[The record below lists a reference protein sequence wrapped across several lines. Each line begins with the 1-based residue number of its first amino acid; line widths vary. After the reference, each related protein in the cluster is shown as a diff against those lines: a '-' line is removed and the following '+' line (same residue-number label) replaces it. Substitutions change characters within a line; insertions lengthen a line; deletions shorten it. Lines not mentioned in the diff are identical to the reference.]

1 MATHN
6 YRELKIW
13 QKSRILVKD
22 VYQITSTLPK
32 EEVYGI
38 TSQARRS
45 AVSIP
50 SNIAEGAG
58 RGTDKDFSHF
68 LDIARGSVFELETL
82 LILSSDLD
90 FLREEEMLKILDK
103 TSEIIKMLNSFQD
116 KLTNMNHQVK
126 KSVV

>member
-6 YRELKIW
+6 FRELKIW

-22 VYQITSTLPK
+22 VYQITSSFPK
-32 EEVYGI
+32 EEIYGI

-50 SNIAEGAG
+50 SNIAEGSG

-82 LILSSDLD
+82 LILSSDLY

-103 TSEIIKMLNSFQD
+103 TSEIIKMLNSFQE
-116 KLTNMNHQVK
+116 KLTNVNQTVK
-126 KSVV
+126 KSDV

>member
-22 VYQITSTLPK
+22 VYQLTSTFPK
-32 EEVYGI
+32 EEIYGI

-68 LDIARGSVFELETL
+68 LDISRGSVFELETL
-82 LILSSDLD
+82 LILSCDLD
-90 FLREEEMLKILDK
+90 FIREENLLKILDK

-116 KLTNMNHQVK
+116 KLIIVNHQGK
-126 KSVV
+126 KSDV

>member
-1 MATHN
+1 MAIHN
-6 YRELKIW
+6 FRELKIW
-13 QKSRILVKD
+13 QKSWILVKD
-22 VYQITSTLPK
+22 VYQITSTFPK
-32 EEVYGI
+32 EEIYGI

-50 SNIAEGAG
+50 SNIAEGSG

-90 FLREEEMLKILDK
+90 FLQEEEMLKILNM
-103 TSEIIKMLNSFQD
+103 TSEIIKMLNSFQE
-116 KLTNMNHQVK
+116 KLTNVNQQVK
-126 KSVV
+126 KSDV

>member
-6 YRELKIW
+6 YKELKIW
-13 QKSRILVKD
+13 LKSRILVKQ
-22 VYQITSTLPK
+22 VYQITSAFPK
-32 EEVYGI
+32 TELYGI

-68 LDIARGSVFELETL
+68 LDIAKGSVFELETL
-82 LILSSDLD
+82 LILASDLNFD
-90 FLREEEMLKILDK
+90 SEGELQKVMEM
-103 TSEIIKMLNSFQD
+103 TSEIKKMLSSFQD
-116 KLTNMNHQVK
+116 KLNNPKRGTVLTK
-126 KSVV
+126 V

>member
-1 MATHN
+1 MF
-6 YRELKIW
+6 
-13 QKSRILVKD
+13 
-22 VYQITSTLPK
+22 YQITSTFPK

-45 AVSIP
+45 AVSIH

-103 TSEIIKMLNSFQD
+103 TSEIIKMLNSFQE

-126 KSVV
+126 KSHV

>member
-1 MATHN
+1 MAIHN
-6 YRELKIW
+6 YREIKIW
-13 QKSRILVKD
+13 QKSRILVKE
-22 VYQITSTLPK
+22 VYQLTSNFPK

-45 AVSIP
+45 SVSVP

-58 RGTDKDFSHF
+58 RGTNKDFSHF

-82 LILSSDLD
+82 LILACDLD
-90 FLREEEMLKILDK
+90 FLQEENLLKVLDL

-116 KLTNMNHQVK
+116 KLIN
-126 KSVV
+126 

>member
-6 YRELKIW
+6 FRELKIW

-22 VYQITSTLPK
+22 VYQITLSFPK
-32 EEVYGI
+32 EEIYGI

-50 SNIAEGAG
+50 SNIAEGSG

-82 LILSSDLD
+82 LILSSDLY

-103 TSEIIKMLNSFQD
+103 TSEIIKMLNSFQE
-116 KLTNMNHQVK
+116 KLTNVNQTVK
-126 KSVV
+126 KSDV